1 VVLPCTKLL
10 SRMTEGQT
18 SELKELESNYE
29 EVLDVNCRALAKY
42 FQEVIENTD
51 GNSLI
56 NLPPL
61 KNSGKVDN
69 FKCSEDEK
77 IKTEEPVRKNGQYI
91 CMYVCMYVYYCVY

>member
-1 VVLPCTKLL
+1 
-10 SRMTEGQT
+10 MTEGQT

-77 IKTEEPVRKNGQYI
+77 IKTEEPVRKNGQYN
-91 CMYVCMYVYYCVY
+91 VCMYVRILLRILTKISFKLQMFN